1 MRYHKSF
8 STPRDAAAMI
18 GRALLCAGL
27 LAGCETL
34 LDVEAPQLIEEETLQ
49 IAANAPVI
57 VAGAV
62 GDFEC
67 AFGSYTSTMAI
78 IGDELADGQGNAAT
92 WDLDRR
98 TNNPANGLYTTA
110 GCGGVGGTYTPLSI
124 ARYAADNAVR
134 LLETWTDAEVP
145 NRQLLIARASAYAG
159 YSLIL
164 LGEGMC
170 SAAIDLGP
178 ELSKT
183 QLFELAEARF
193 SSAISIASGLSGSS
207 ADSIETMA
215 LLGRARSKIDR
226 NLRAAAAA
234 DAALVPNNFTMN
246 VRFNEKD
253 GRVENRVYRTNGL
266 GSGFTAAPTVRDLTF
281 AGVPD
286 PRVPVTNTGRISNT
300 QPLWIQTKYTNLNQP
315 IPLASWREAL
325 LIRAEAAAYAG
336 DGATAVGFINQ
347 LHARVNLPPFASTDI
362 EEIKAQVIEERRREL
377 FLESHRFYDI
387 FRFDLPEIPAPG
399 SPFYAGGSFASQK
412 CLLLPDVERLNNPN
426 LGG

>member
-1 MRYHKSF
+1 
-8 STPRDAAAMI
+8 MI
-18 GRALLCAGL
+18 GRALLCTVL
-27 LAGCETL
+27 LTGCESL
-34 LDVEAPQLIEEETLQ
+34 LDVQAPQLIEEETLQ

-57 VAGAV
+57 VAGAI

-134 LLETWTDAEVP
+134 LLEAWTDEEVL
-145 NRQLLIARASAYAG
+145 NRGLLIARASAYAG

-164 LGEGMC
+164 IGEGMC
-170 SAAIDLGP
+170 SAAVDLGP
-178 ELSKT
+178 ELTRT
-183 QLFELAEARF
+183 QIFELAEERF
-193 SSAISIASGLSGSS
+193 TSAITTAAALSGSA
-207 ADSIETMA
+207 ADSIRIMS
-215 LLGRARSKIDR
+215 LVGRARSRIDR
-226 NLRAAAAA
+226 NLKTEAAA
-234 DAALVPNNFTMN
+234 DAALVPDNFTMYA
-246 VRFNEKD
+246 RYNEKD

-281 AGVPD
+281 EGVPD

-300 QPLWIQTKYTNLNQP
+300 QPLWIQTKYTALGQP

-325 LIRAEAAAYAG
+325 LIRAEAAADAG
-336 DGATAVGFINQ
+336 DGPAAVGFINQ
-347 LHARVNLPPFASTDI
+347 LHARVSLPPYASTSIDD
-362 EEIKAQVIEERRREL
+362 IKAQVIEERRREL

-387 FRFDLPEIPAPG
+387 SRFDLPEIPAPG
-399 SPFYAGGSFASQK
+399 SAFYAGGSFASQK
-412 CLLLPDVERLNNPN
+412 CLPLPDVERLNNPN
-426 LGG
+426 LGR